1 MKPQAQDKARPLP
14 HECIYPYEGLST
26 RQGYPSRTD
35 FTVIQT
41 NDGRGAAITALR
53 DYLRISR
60 ICRVSGLLTH
70 TRQLHTLQ
78 LIPGIHVYDPFFSGL
93 LLHSCDP
100 NVFLDMSEMWLWAL
114 KDITPG
120 SVLCMDY
127 ASTEDK
133 LMHQFACQCGSPG
146 CRGWITGYDDPPN
159 AEGQKFLQYWHRHSP
174 C

>member
-1 MKPQAQDKARPLP
+1 MKPQAKDKTRPLP
-14 HECIYPYEGLST
+14 NECIYPYKTLSCH
-26 RQGYPSRTD
+26 QGYPSRAD
-35 FTVIQT
+35 FEIVQLK
-41 NDGRGAAITALR
+41 DGHDPTITAQR

-60 ICRVSGLLTH
+60 ICRVSGQLTH
-70 TRQLHTLQ
+70 ARQRHTLQ
-78 LIPGIHVYDPFFSGL
+78 LAPGIHVYDPFFSGL

-114 KDITPG
+114 KDIKPG

-133 LMHQFACQCGSPG
+133 LMHQFACQCGTPN
-146 CRGWITGYDDPPN
+146 CRGWITGYDDPPS
-159 AEGQKFLQYWHRHSP
+159 AEGQLFLHHWHRHGP